1 MEEVKFD
8 NLNSFAYSARPNTE
22 AGTWT
27 NDDAAVS
34 LVTGHIDEEETDDPG
49 SSSSYFV
56 VPEDVKKERLSR
68 VQELAVQHGMERSER
83 YLDRIVEV
91 LVEDTNPRQP
101 KTQVM
106 GRTRQGRQVFF
117 DGSIDELKGQFVN
130 VLITEARTWSLMGK
144 RLTSS

>member
-34 LVTGHIDEEETDDPG
+34 LFTGHINEEDTDDP
-49 SSSSYFV
+49 FV
-56 VPEDVKKERLSR
+56 VPEDVKKERLAR

-101 KTQVM
+101 QTQVM

-117 DGSIDELKGQFVN
+117 DGTIDELKGQFVN
-130 VLITEARTWSLMGK
+130 VLITEARTWSLMGNHT
-144 RLTSS
+144 TSS